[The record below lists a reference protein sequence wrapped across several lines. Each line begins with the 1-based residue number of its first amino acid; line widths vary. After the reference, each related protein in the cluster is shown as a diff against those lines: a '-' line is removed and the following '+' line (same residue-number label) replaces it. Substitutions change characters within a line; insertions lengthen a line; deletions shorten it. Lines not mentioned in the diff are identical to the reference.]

1 MSVLFDIV
9 LPIFGLLA
17 FGYAATFTRVF
28 DAAAS
33 RALASF
39 VFWFAIPVLL
49 FRSVASQPLPDVIP
63 WGYLIAFYGAALLV
77 LAVAATAAR
86 RLLAMPALPATIVG
100 FGSAYGNVV
109 LLGTPLV
116 LAAFGPPG
124 NLPFFLLLA
133 FHSILLMTVGTVLL
147 EIARGRR
154 VGAAATAREAALG
167 VLRNPIP
174 MSLLAG
180 LAFQTLGLAL
190 PTAIDRW
197 AALLGAAAGP
207 CALFSV
213 GASLRGYRLGGA
225 LRPALL
231 MVALKMLLHPLLVWL
246 TARWLLDVPPLWT
259 AVAVVTA
266 ALPCG
271 VNGYL
276 LAQRYAAAEAETAA
290 AVLISTVLA
299 MATLSLLLAWL
310 GVAMPG

>member
-1 MSVLFDIV
+1 MAVLDIV
-9 LPIFGLLA
+9 LPVFGLLA
-17 FGYAATFTRVF
+17 FGYAATFTPVF
-28 DAAAS
+28 DAEAN

-49 FRSVASQPLPDVIP
+49 FRSVAAQPLPDAIP

-77 LAVAATAAR
+77 LAGAALAAR
-86 RLLAMPALPATIVG
+86 RLLGMPALPAAIVG
-100 FGSAYGNVV
+100 FGAGYGNVV

-116 LAAFGPPG
+116 LAAFGPAG
-124 NLPFFLLLA
+124 TLPFFLLLA
-133 FHSILLMTVGTVLL
+133 FHSILLMTVGTGLI

-154 VGAAATAREAALG
+154 VGALATARQVVLG
-167 VLRNPIP
+167 IVRNPIP

-180 LAFQTLGLAL
+180 LAFQAAGLAL
-190 PTAIDRW
+190 PAAVDRW

-213 GASLRGYRLGGA
+213 GASLRAYRVAGA
-225 LRPALL
+225 IRPALL
-231 MVALKMLLHPLLVWL
+231 MVALKMALHPLLVWVA
-246 TARWLLDVPPLWT
+246 TRWLLDVPPLWA

-276 LAQRYAAAEAETAA
+276 FAQRYAAAEAETAA
-290 AVLISTVLA
+290 AVLL
-299 MATLSLLLAWL
+299 ATLLSVVTLTLLLAAL
-310 GVAMPG
+310 GAAPSA